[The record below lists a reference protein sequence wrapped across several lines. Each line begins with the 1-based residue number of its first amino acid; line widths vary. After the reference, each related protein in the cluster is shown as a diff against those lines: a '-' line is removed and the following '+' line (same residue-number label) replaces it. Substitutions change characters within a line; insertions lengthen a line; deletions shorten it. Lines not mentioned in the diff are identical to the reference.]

1 MVINGA
7 RVVAV
12 VVQAVDTDMVV
23 SVLPVLDGETMN
35 NERKQSFSSYV

>member
-1 MVINGA
+1 VVINGA

-23 SVLPVLDGETMN
+23 SVLPVVLDGETM
-35 NERKQSFSSYV
+35 E